1 MMATDEQLLDRITG
15 VCVEALKV
23 TRDRVTRESRF
34 REDLGAD
41 SLDTIVL
48 LMALEQEFKRPI
60 SDEEAAKLV
69 SVNDAIAL
77 AKSVQATAAG

>member
-1 MMATDEQLLDRITG
+1 MTITDEQILDRITG
-15 VCVEALKV
+15 VCIEALKV

-34 REDLGAD
+34 KEDLGAD

-60 SDEEAAKLV
+60 SDQEASALV
-69 SVNDAIAL
+69 SVKDVIAL
-77 AKSVQATAAG
+77 IKTVQASAA